1 MLRLFQLRWIKVFFY
16 AILNKPIQEAQLSAI
31 LVRAVTRQSEN
42 TQNSELDRPQP
53 STNSKTLHLLL
64 AEDVV
69 VNQKVALLILK
80 QLGYEADVAN
90 NGKEVLEA
98 LHRQPYDVVL
108 MDLQMPEM
116 DGLTASRAIQET
128 WSPEARPYIIALTAN
143 AMQGDRE
150 KCLEAGMQ
158 DYVSKP
164 IRSEELKAALER
176 YLLSQ
181 SPVLS

>member
-1 MLRLFQLRWIKVFFY
+1 
-16 AILNKPIQEAQLSAI
+16 LNAS
-31 LVRAVTRQSEN
+31 
-42 TQNSELDRPQP
+42 
-53 STNSKTLHLLL
+53 LLNRT
-64 AEDVV
+64 VP
-69 VNQKVALLILK
+69 
-80 QLGYEADVAN
+80 
-90 NGKEVLEA
+90 VLEA

-128 WSPEARPYIIALTAN
+128 WSLEARPHIIALTAN

-164 IRSEELKAALER
+164 IRSEELQAALER

-181 SPVLS
+181 SSVVN